1 MAEAKSKSGAKP
13 KSTAKPKITAKPK
26 STAKPKITAKPK
38 SEAKSKKAAPAG
50 VTFKCRLCEK
60 QKPISEMKII
70 KRFRPVIFVCH
81 ECEKTLQ

>member
-13 KSTAKPKITAKPK
+13 KVTARPKNTAKPK
-26 STAKPKITAKPK
+26 SK
-38 SEAKSKKAAPAG
+38 AKSTKVAALG

-70 KRFRPVIFVCH
+70 KRFRPVIFVCQ
-81 ECEKTLQ
+81 ECEKVFQ

>member
-13 KSTAKPKITAKPK
+13 KVIAKPK
-26 STAKPKITAKPK
+26 STAKPK
-38 SEAKSKKAAPAG
+38 SEAKSKNEAKSMKVVSLG

-81 ECEKTLQ
+81 ECEKVFQ

>member
-1 MAEAKSKSGAKP
+1 MAEAKFKSGAKSKSGAKP
-13 KSTAKPKITAKPK
+13 KVTAKPKNTAKPK
-26 STAKPKITAKPK
+26 STVKPK
-38 SEAKSKKAAPAG
+38 SKAKSTKVAALG

-81 ECEKTLQ
+81 ECEKVFQ